1 MTQVFSLL
9 RRTAP
14 KQIAAIAALPIL
26 ATSLLPTPALAA
38 VPSTTS
44 AKVTTEVTTDLYAQ
58 AIGITGTWRA
68 TDAAVLQM
76 LDTIYGLG
84 GAPPERITGSV
95 YATFSPD
102 GTVTVTYDEL
112 QMIMPAHTDLPPV
125 TLRGSLNLTYGEVES
140 GVMSFT
146 GQSHSIEAEVLG
158 FTMPAPDVP
167 NDTSAS
173 RYSLSDE
180 LLTFSDFNGP
190 VYLPSSWLR
199 TY

>member
-44 AKVTTEVTTDLYAQ
+44 AEVTAEVTTGLYAQ

-76 LDTIYGLG
+76 LDTIYSSG
-84 GAPPERITGSV
+84 GAPERVTGSV

-102 GTVTVTYDEL
+102 GTVTITYDEL

-140 GVMSFT
+140 GVISFT
-146 GQSHSIEAEVLG
+146 GESQSIEAEVLG
-158 FTMPAPDVP
+158 LTMPAPEVP
-167 NDTSAS
+167 NDTSVS